1 MTRVSGGRLP
11 ALTPTASPIRLTS
24 STADLPAEPGRRARS
39 GDWRDDP
46 SIGRPSGASLFSQV
60 LAVNTLIIVAT
71 VFTASVAAR
80 LDLNTSEGLKSFLIA
95 SVAMLV
101 TALLNGLVLRRRFRP
116 LERLITALDRVDL
129 ERPVLTGARDKDAP
143 ADVDHRRHQ

>member
-1 MTRVSGGRLP
+1 MRRVAADDKGERGCVP
-11 ALTPTASPIRLTS
+11 ASTPTAHQIRLTS
-24 STADLPAEPGRRARS
+24 STAELPADQPGRRARS

-46 SIGRPSGASLFSQV
+46 TIGRPSGASLFSQV

-116 LERLITALDRVDL
+116 TSRSSPLRWT
-129 ERPVLTGARDKDAP
+129 
-143 ADVDHRRHQ
+143 RRRKRRRKRRSRR